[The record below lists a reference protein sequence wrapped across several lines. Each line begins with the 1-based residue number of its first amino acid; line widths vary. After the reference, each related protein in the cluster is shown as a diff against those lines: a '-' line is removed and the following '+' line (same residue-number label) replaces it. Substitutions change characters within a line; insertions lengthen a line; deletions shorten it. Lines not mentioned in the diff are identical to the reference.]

1 MSRRD
6 FGVIISSLTVPA
18 GLVAVA
24 GAVLSG
30 APAVPCLLLAIFGLL
45 AFFLVI

>member
-6 FGVIISSLTVPA
+6 FGVIIASLTIPA

-24 GAVLSG
+24 GAMLSG
-30 APAVPCLLLAIFGLL
+30 APAPPCLVLAVFALLAYLL
-45 AFFLVI
+45 AL